1 MPETLVPLR
10 NALAEA
16 YMGDTKVVKD
26 LFSSHET
33 YDQRMVEILT
43 GLGQHVDVRQP
54 SAISTA
60 DIKALMAV
68 LHATSNSDRI
78 ARLTDLLSRNS
89 STYDTFNF
97 DPQYAFLLTEVV
109 LGSGYI
115 PFKKGLT
122 SIGIDTAPL
131 ASVMIRRHP
140 LRGAL
145 FDFNIPFEFPVSSF
159 EHLTGN
165 RFKFGLIVDG
175 AETFHLP
182 FVGVSRSWVP
192 CSLVRSARSEIN
204 SVPGFFA
211 QISYEEGF
219 AFGGTIGTK
228 PALTFTVRTSSG
240 TYLNWTDI
248 WTNGTFEPIDG
259 SVASISMSFN
269 AL

>member
-1 MPETLVPLR
+1 MANVAIRT
-10 NALAEA
+10 ALADA
-16 YMGDTKVVKD
+16 YLGDTKVAKT
-26 LFSSHET
+26 LFADPAT
-33 YDQRMVEILT
+33 FDQRLVALLD
-43 GLGQHVDVRQP
+43 GLGQADETVLP
-54 SAISTA
+54 GAISG
-60 DIKALMAV
+60 DDLKAFLAAF
-68 LHATSNSDRI
+68 HATSNAQRI
-78 ARLTDLLSRNS
+78 AKVQDLLNRNS

-97 DPQYAFLLTEVV
+97 DPQHAFLLTEVV

-122 SIGIDTAPL
+122 SIGVDTAPL
-131 ASVMIRRHP
+131 ASVMIHRHP

-145 FDFNIPFEFPVSSF
+145 FDFNIPFKLPVSSL